1 MILFSDFDFGE
12 IPKMSLTWMKER
24 TKQQDLEDVCHMY
37 HQRIVVTSLKVTPPE
52 VFQNVFRSSAF
63 RLIYHIAIY
72 HGVHID
78 TTIDTALFLTGIYMY
93 LDGGLKYILFSPL
106 GK

>member
-1 MILFSDFDFGE
+1 MISFSDFDFGE

-37 HQRIVVTSLKVTPPE
+37 HQRIVVTSLKLTPPE

-63 RLIYHIAIY
+63 RLIDHIAIY

-78 TTIDTALFLTGIYMY
+78 TAIDAETING
-93 LDGGLKYILFSPL
+93 
-106 GK
+106 